1 VLEYLARWPLDE
13 SMRRICSLGGEV
25 HLLSR
30 TQSWVGGKLHSK
42 RGHVAMDA
50 GKASAFGV

>member
-30 TQSWVGGKLHSK
+30 IQSWVGGKLHSK